1 MDLNRAMRNLAK
13 VISEEADRN
22 PEFEIRVREA
32 LGLSTTAER
41 ISRPRKGTDAVTAES
56 QRGRN
61 RRTPAVLDPVQVVQE
76 SEQILREQLSVLTLD
91 QLKDVVADHGMD
103 PSKLVMK
110 WRTRERIVD
119 HIVEMAISRSR
130 KGDAFRS

>member
-1 MDLNRAMRNLAK
+1 MDLKRAMRNLAE

-22 PEFEIRVREA
+22 PEFGSRVREA
-32 LGLSTTAER
+32 LGLSTTEGGN
-41 ISRPRKGTDAVTAES
+41 SRSRKAMDVLTTES
-56 QRGRN
+56 TRGRN
-61 RRTPAVLDPVQVVQE
+61 RRTPAALDPLQIVQKGEEV
-76 SEQILREQLSVLTLD
+76 LRDQLSPLTVD
-91 QLKDVVADHGMD
+91 QLKDIVADHGMD

-110 WRTRERIVD
+110 WRTRDRIVN

>member
-1 MDLNRAMRNLAK
+1 MDLSRAMRNLAI

-22 PEFEIRVREA
+22 PEFERRVQEA
-32 LGLSTTAER
+32 LGLLATEGKN
-41 ISRPRKGTDAVTAES
+41 SRSRKETDAVTTGS
-56 QRGRN
+56 TRGRN
-61 RRTPAVLDPVQVVQE
+61 RRTPAVLDPIQIVQE
-76 SEQILREQLSVLTLD
+76 SEENLCEQLSPLTVD
-91 QLKDVVADHGMD
+91 QLKDIVADYGMD

-110 WRTRERIVD
+110 WKNRERIVN

>member
-1 MDLNRAMRNLAK
+1 MDLSRAMRNLAK

-22 PEFEIRVREA
+22 PEFERRVQEA
-32 LGLSTTAER
+32 LGLSATEGKN
-41 ISRPRKGTDAVTAES
+41 SRSRKETDAVTTGAT
-56 QRGRN
+56 RGRN
-61 RRTPAVLDPVQVVQE
+61 RRTPAVLDPIQIVQE
-76 SEQILREQLSVLTLD
+76 SEENLREQLSPLTED
-91 QLKDVVADHGMD
+91 QLKDIVADYGMD

-110 WRTRERIVD
+110 WKTRDRIVN

>member
-1 MDLNRAMRNLAK
+1 MDLKRAMRNLAE

-22 PEFEIRVREA
+22 PEFESRVREA
-32 LGLSTTAER
+32 LGLSTAEGEN
-41 ISRPRKGTDAVTAES
+41 SRSRKATDVLTTES
-56 QRGRN
+56 TRGRN
-61 RRTPAVLDPVQVVQE
+61 RRTPAALDPIQLVQKGE
-76 SEQILREQLSVLTLD
+76 EFLRDQLSPLTVD
-91 QLKDVVADHGMD
+91 QLKDIVADHGMD

-110 WRTRERIVD
+110 WRTRDRIVN